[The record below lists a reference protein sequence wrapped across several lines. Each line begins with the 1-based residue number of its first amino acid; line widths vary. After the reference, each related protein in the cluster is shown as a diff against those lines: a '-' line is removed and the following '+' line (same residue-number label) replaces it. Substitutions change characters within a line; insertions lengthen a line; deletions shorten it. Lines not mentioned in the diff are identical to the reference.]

1 MALAWSS
8 LLSGSGGEFLKY
20 EPDQAVEVY
29 YHGMWLNAVVIDATP
44 LKSRNKFKKS
54 YLYQVTSTEPN
65 HKIHH
70 VRETDIRP
78 PMMYPTR
85 KSVWAIQYRPHVNFG
100 PNDWRVH
107 HTSFKREVWNHS
119 LRVVLNLVKR
129 HYKQYSGEQDKFR
142 LYNYQTREE
151 IPMAGICD

>member
-1 MALAWSS
+1 MALAGNSHV
-8 LLSGSGGEFLKY
+8 SGSRGEFLKY
-20 EPDQAVEVY
+20 ESEQVVEVY
-29 YHGMWLNAVVIDATP
+29 YHGVWLNAVVVDATP

-70 VRETDIRP
+70 VRETDLRL

-85 KSVWAIQYRPHVNFG
+85 KSVWAIQYRQPYRDG
-100 PNDWRVH
+100 WMVH